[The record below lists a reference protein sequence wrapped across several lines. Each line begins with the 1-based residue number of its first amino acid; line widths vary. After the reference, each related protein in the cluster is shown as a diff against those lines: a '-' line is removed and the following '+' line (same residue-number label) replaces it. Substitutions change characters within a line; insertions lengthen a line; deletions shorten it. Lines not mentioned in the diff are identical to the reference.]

1 MNTTLNAL
9 ILGIIQGLTEFLP
22 ISSTGH
28 LIIAEK
34 FLSLGDE
41 GFKDEFFTIIQL
53 GSILAVVLYFRKTL
67 FPVSAL
73 VLPPA
78 RKKWFQ
84 LWLKI
89 VAGVVPALLIG
100 GLWGSKIQ
108 EKLYTIPVVAAA
120 LFVGGIV
127 LILLETCW
135 RRKPITDAPEK
146 LRWWQV
152 LGIGFAQCVAM
163 IPGVSR
169 SAATII
175 GALCVGCDRPT
186 AVQYS
191 FFLAIPTMF
200 AATGYHI
207 LKHGAS
213 FSSTQIWLVL
223 LGFVA
228 AFVSSWGVVAF
239 LMDFIRKRDF
249 CIFGYYRIILAVLL
263 YCTMR

>member
-1 MNTTLNAL
+1 MTLTINAI

-34 FLSLGDE
+34 FLSIGEE
-41 GFKDEFFTIIQL
+41 GFKDAFFTIIQL

-78 RKKWFQ
+78 RKKWFY
-84 LWLKI
+84 LWMKI
-89 VAGVVPALLIG
+89 VAGVIPALLIG

-120 LFVGGIV
+120 LFVGGIL
-127 LILLETCW
+127 LILLETW
-135 RRKPITDAPEK
+135 KRKPITDAAEK
-146 LRWWQV
+146 LLWWQI
-152 LGIGFAQCVAM
+152 LGIGLAQCVAM

-200 AATGYHI
+200 AATGYHL

-213 FSSTQIWLVL
+213 FSSTQVWLVL
-223 LGFVA
+223 VGLVVA
-228 AFVSSWGVVAF
+228 FASSWGVIAF
-239 LMDFIRKRDF
+239 LMEFIRKRDF
-249 CIFGYYRIILAVLL
+249 RIFGYYRIALAILLAI
-263 YCTMR
+263 TMRN